1 MEMNILMPENLKVEF
16 PSQGWRQIL
25 TARKEIL
32 DAYDRAREQARAHE
46 VETFHGRVAEG
57 AFRKWLQ
64 GFLPKRY
71 GVAAGYV
78 VSVGLKS
85 TTKAPHF
92 DVIIYDQLE
101 APVLW
106 VEENP
111 DASPQGRSLAI
122 PVEYVCGVLE
132 VKSSFSA
139 ESVKEAVKHLGDL
152 SPVMKGLD
160 HPQERYKLHLPEKF
174 FCGFV
179 CVELRQ
185 DKMYSEAALSAGIDG
200 IGLRRFFGGLVL
212 RAEGNRSEHAGRVV
226 LTQSETPIKST
237 VKGGKTP
244 LMEFGMSES
253 VPISEKVHIGTMIRW
268 SESEF
273 AQFAFDL
280 IAMLQGTYVAGRL
293 SSFYGMGSSFH
304 EMMAEV
310 GATIVN
316 TSPPRDPDQK

>member
-1 MEMNILMPENLKVEF
+1 MPENLKVEF

-32 DAYDRAREQARAHE
+32 DAYDRAREYAKAHE

-78 VSVGLKS
+78 VSAGLKS
-85 TTKAPHF
+85 NTKAPHF

-122 PVEYVCGVLE
+122 PVEYVCAVLE

-139 ESVKEAVKHLGDL
+139 KNVKEAIEHLGDL

-160 HPQERYKLHLPEKF
+160 DPQERYRLHLPAKF
-174 FCGFV
+174 VCGFV
-179 CVELRQ
+179 CAELRQ
-185 DKMYSEAALSAGIDG
+185 DQMYSEAALSAVIGG
-200 IGLRRFFGGLVL
+200 IGLRGFFGGLVL
-212 RAEGNRSEHAGRVV
+212 RAEGNTSEHSGRVV
-226 LTQSETPIKST
+226 VTQSETPIEST

-244 LMEFGMSES
+244 LMEFGISES
-253 VPISEKVHIGTMIRW
+253 VPISEKVHIGTMISW
-268 SESEF
+268 SESAF

-280 IAMLQGTYVAGRL
+280 VAMLQGTYEVGRL
-293 SSFYGMGSSFH
+293 SSFYGMGNSFY
-304 EMMAEV
+304 EMMAEA

-316 TSPPRDPDQK
+316 TNPPRDSGQK